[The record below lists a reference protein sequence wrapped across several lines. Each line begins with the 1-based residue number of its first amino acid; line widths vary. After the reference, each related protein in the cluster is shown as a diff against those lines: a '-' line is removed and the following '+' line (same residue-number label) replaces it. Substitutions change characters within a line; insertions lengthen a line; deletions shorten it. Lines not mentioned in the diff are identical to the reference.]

1 MVCGRL
7 PLVCSRSSHAPVVA
21 VLYERAELEGERT
34 IKSIRQQSTHYAGLA
49 PSHYFKGWGV
59 GGGKSFKSSVWLL
72 NRLQLGYKHKLK
84 GFPGCRV
91 WAEVPLG
98 LLY

>member
-49 PSHYFKGWGV
+49 PSHYFKV
-59 GGGKSFKSSVWLL
+59 GGGG
-72 NRLQLGYKHKLK
+72 NHLK
-84 GFPGCRV
+84 VAFGF
-91 WAEVPLG
+91 
-98 LLY
+98 